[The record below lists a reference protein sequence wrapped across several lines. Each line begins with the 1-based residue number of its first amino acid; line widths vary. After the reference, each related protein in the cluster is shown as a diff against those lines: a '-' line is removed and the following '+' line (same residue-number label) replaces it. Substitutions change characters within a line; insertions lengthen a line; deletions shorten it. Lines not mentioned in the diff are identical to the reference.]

1 MSGFRPRG
9 LHSKVA
15 DLSRR
20 SVPASTL
27 SAEDRAVRGIKKAI
41 PKTLKEALSTFFSAV
56 GKRTSLLGS
65 LHDPNSRVTRFIQH
79 FGAEPAIRYTQVK
92 EQELALL
99 KQLEPQRKD
108 NMTLEQVQLKTRI
121 YMIERY

>member
-1 MSGFRPRG
+1 MRTVVFLACYGG
-9 LHSKVA
+9 LTNPPYA
-15 DLSRR
+15 

-27 SAEDRAVRGIKKAI
+27 SPEDRAARGIKKPL
-41 PKTLKEALSTFFSAV
+41 PKTLKEALATFFSAM

-65 LHDPNSRVTRFIQH
+65 LHDPNARVTRFIQH

-92 EQELALL
+92 EEELALL
-99 KQLEPQRKD
+99 KQQEPQRKE
-108 NMTLEQVQLKTRI
+108 NMTLEQVQMKTRI